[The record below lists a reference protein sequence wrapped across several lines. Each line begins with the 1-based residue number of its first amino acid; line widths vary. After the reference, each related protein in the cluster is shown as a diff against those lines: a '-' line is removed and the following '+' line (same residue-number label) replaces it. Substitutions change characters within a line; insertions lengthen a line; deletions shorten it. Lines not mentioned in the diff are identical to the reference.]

1 MIRYNNKERTD
12 MINLLEL
19 EQEDI
24 KRLRDERAELEE
36 KLEALNDKIADLETN
51 RDLVQEL
58 YGINYNYIEEKY
70 ELDQDYMEASD

>member
-12 MINLLEL
+12 MMNLLEL

-24 KRLRDERAELEE
+24 KKLRDERAELEE
-36 KLEALNDKIADLETN
+36 KLEALNDKIVDLETN

-58 YGINYNYIEEKY
+58 YGITYNYIEERY
-70 ELDQDYMEASD
+70 ELDQDYIEASE

>member
-1 MIRYNNKERTD
+1 MIRYNNKERTN
-12 MINLLEL
+12 MMNLLEL

-36 KLEALNDKIADLETN
+36 KLETLNDKIVDLETN

-58 YGINYNYIEEKY
+58 YGITYNYIEGKY

>member
-1 MIRYNNKERTD
+1 MIRYNNKERTN
-12 MINLLEL
+12 MMNLLEL

-36 KLEALNDKIADLETN
+36 KLEALNDKIVDLETN

-70 ELDQDYMEASD
+70 ELDQDYMEASE